1 MERYTTDDFKV
12 GMPCFVSIDG
22 LIVTLECLKCK
33 KHFRRERYE
42 YAKGLKKGRT
52 EFFCS
57 KECRNIYTNE
67 KRFGTRECP
76 VCNKKLKGGQRYCS
90 EECKVKRRE
99 EKKLKRRKE
108 KLIKCEECEALF
120 YPVNSNIKYCSMECK
135 NKAHSS
141 RMTGLNNSNY
151 KTGENY
157 KSEFIKIREKIKAR
171 DNFKCRYCM
180 CEEEIITY
188 LSKGEEKKKSNLV
201 IHHIDENK
209 HNNSE
214 SNLLTLCASCH
225 ITLHKTKKK

>member
-1 MERYTTDDFKV
+1 MFITYKNNIDHTIEVINQVVIEQMKTTIDDSMNEETENFTEMSINLEKYTNYVED
-12 GMPCFVSIDG
+12 
-22 LIVTLECLKCK
+22 
-33 KHFRRERYE
+33 
-42 YAKGLKKGRT
+42 AKKG
-52 EFFCS
+52 
-57 KECRNIYTNE
+57 KELY
-67 KRFGTRECP
+67 
-76 VCNKKLKGGQRYCS
+76 NKKLKGGQRYCS